1 MTTLLD
7 APAWW
12 DLATAAGRFTLCPVK
27 PDRDLGLV
35 HRWMND
41 PAVARFWGLDGCVE
55 RTADHLVEQRVLPH
69 TEAYLARLAGRPI
82 GYWELYRAAED
93 RLAVHYPARPDDL
106 GIRLLIG
113 EPDVRGLGLGPL
125 LLTALC
131 GAVQAR
137 SQMPCR
143 AVAEPDERDTV
154 AVRAFIAAGFVP
166 SGTVHSRTVP
176 SRSAHLPGSRA
187 TLLIRD
193 RDSRPDQGGPRP

>member
-1 MTTLLD
+1 MTTLLA

-12 DLATAAGRFTLCPVK
+12 DLATAAGRFTLCPLK

-41 PAVARFWGLDGCVE
+41 PAVARYWGLDGCVE
-55 RTADHLVEQRVLPH
+55 RTADHLAEQRVLPH

-82 GYWELYRAAED
+82 GYWELYQAAED
-93 RLAVHYPARPDDL
+93 RLATCYPARPDDL

-113 EPDVRGLGLGPL
+113 EPDVRGLGLGSL

-131 GAVQAR
+131 DSIQ
-137 SQMPCR
+137 SQSPCR
-143 AVAEPDERDTV
+143 VVAEPDERDTV
-154 AVRAFIAAGFVP
+154 AVRAFIAAGFDRFGSVLSDTAP
-166 SGTVHSRTVP
+166 FGTARQPGQRT
-176 SRSAHLPGSRA
+176 

-193 RDSRPDQGGPRP
+193 PGSRPDHGGSRP